1 MIFSNQ
7 CCTFVRRGLF
17 GLSNDVSKRNLGPP
31 TVEEIRLSLRDN
43 SPADN
48 TLLDDFEFDA
58 AEIAQAVVRPLQ
70 YWNEI
75 PPPLRPAQTTKTFPF
90 REMWLLGIQA
100 NLFSIAANNYRRNDL
115 QYTAGGVAVAD
126 KAKEQVYAAAGG
138 RLMQEFQGMLRAK
151 KIEINISMFSGS
163 IGSSYGGLFY

>member
-1 MIFSNQ
+1 
-7 CCTFVRRGLF
+7 
-17 GLSNDVSKRNLGPP
+17 
-31 TVEEIRLSLRDN
+31 
-43 SPADN
+43 
-48 TLLDDFEFDA
+48 
-58 AEIAQAVVRPLQ
+58 
-70 YWNEI
+70 
-75 PPPLRPAQTTKTFPF
+75 
-90 REMWLLGIQA
+90 
-100 NLFSIAANNYRRNDL
+100 L